1 MCKRIYGK
9 ETCVY
14 AFSLWLIQQSRKK
27 DANQEPD
34 NVEKELLKYQYL
46 NLDEN
51 ESDSIHD
58 DQMNETNQSI
68 QSNSSDKNK
77 DVSDTIENETLKASY
92 KYDPLLY
99 QVLSE
104 KPKYISLWICWKE
117 PSRPDDLI
125 SKKQLLT
132 ISNYK
137 NLPEIQNRCQPIL
150 MMNQAASPPDPE
162 VNAKSIAFIHILLY
176 VHSLWVLSIERR
188 KTQSKAFMSLFS
200 TLNRRWR
207 ISHSPF
213 CISLSLSS
221 QTLVAFVLLQTRP
234 QTSPSQI
241 PST

>member
-1 MCKRIYGK
+1 M
-9 ETCVY
+9 
-14 AFSLWLIQQSRKK
+14 IQQSRKK

-104 KPKYISLWICWKE
+104 KPKYISL
-117 PSRPDDLI
+117 
-125 SKKQLLT
+125 
-132 ISNYK
+132 
-137 NLPEIQNRCQPIL
+137 
-150 MMNQAASPPDPE
+150 
-162 VNAKSIAFIHILLY
+162 
-176 VHSLWVLSIERR
+176 
-188 KTQSKAFMSLFS
+188 
-200 TLNRRWR
+200 
-207 ISHSPF
+207 
-213 CISLSLSS
+213 
-221 QTLVAFVLLQTRP
+221 
-234 QTSPSQI
+234 
-241 PST
+241 